1 MTDLILMAVAVH
13 LFVDWFLQNDFMAAN
28 KMKWVAVT
36 DPVCPNPYC
45 HNVNCRYNR
54 PLRLPH
60 PAGLIHAGLHGLA
73 MLLVFPW
80 WAALTVGV
88 AHWFIDLRFPL
99 IWWRKTFRMTTD
111 TANPAAMHV
120 AIWQDQVAHVLV
132 IFVVGIFV

>member
-1 MTDLILMAVAVH
+1 MTDMILAGIAVH
-13 LFVDWFLQNDFMAAN
+13 LFVDWFLQNDWMAAN
-28 KMKWVAVT
+28 KMKWVG
-36 DPVCPNPYC
+36 YF
-45 HNVNCRYNR
+45 
-54 PLRLPH
+54 PH

-80 WAALTVGV
+80 WGALAVGA

-111 TANPAAMHV
+111 PLNPAALHV

-132 IFVVGIFV
+132 ILAVGSLV